1 MRQYRQNTAEG
12 AFSILTL
19 DDDPIMTST
28 IQAYFQH
35 SGYRVDVENDPFQA
49 IERVRRGHYD
59 ILLLDFLMTPICGD
73 QVVEQIRQFDHDI
86 FIILL
91 TGHKSMAPPIKT
103 IRALDIQGYYEKSDR
118 FDQLELLV
126 ESCVKSIRQMRTIRS
141 YKDGLSAI
149 MDSLPQIHDLRSIEH
164 ITDSILRTVS
174 ALLPCVNVVL
184 TLDTDHYPSAF
195 PGSDDSRFTSRA
207 VGDVFSPL
215 TAQHTEEL
223 MRQLEDKS
231 SLVLDRQLILPLV
244 DGEQRHIGL
253 LSILLHEPPKYDQIQ
268 LMEVFSR
275 QASSAICNARLHALV
290 QEKNHKLDQAYGQM
304 KSGYLEM
311 IRTMR
316 RVVDAKDPYTR
327 GHSDRVSFYALQ
339 IARRMGRDPD
349 YCERVRVA
357 GLFHDV
363 GKLSIPDDI
372 LLKNGKLTDQEYEV
386 IKTHPRNGAELL
398 SVISQFRSILPAI
411 LSHHERV
418 DGRGYPD
425 GLRGDNI
432 PEEARIIAV
441 ADTFDAM
448 TSDRQYRK
456 SLSFQQA
463 MSELERCKGTQLDA
477 RITEVFQSLAMDP
490 EFWVQMR
497 EEIQDHAPCQVV
509 PDYSSSTGGPA

>member
-141 YKDGLSAI
+141 YKDGLSA
-149 MDSLPQIHDLRSIEH
+149 MVDALPRIHDLRSMEH
-164 ITDSILRTVS
+164 IADSILRTVS
-174 ALLPCVNVVL
+174 SLLPCDNVVL
-184 TLDTDHYPSAF
+184 TLDADHYPSAF
-195 PGSDDSRFTSRA
+195 SGGTRFISRAAGDGFSALTSREA
-207 VGDVFSPL
+207 
-215 TAQHTEEL
+215 EEL
-223 MRQLEDKS
+223 MDQLADKS
-231 SLVLDRQLILPLV
+231 SLVLDRQLVLPLV
-244 DGEQRHIGL
+244 DGEQHRIGL
-253 LSILLHEPPKYDQIQ
+253 LSVLLREPPKYDQVQ

-275 QASSAICNARLHALV
+275 QASSAICNARLHTLV
-290 QEKNHKLDQAYGQM
+290 QEKNHKLDQAYSQL
-304 KSGYLEM
+304 KTSYLEM
-311 IRTMR
+311 VSTMR
-316 RVVDAKDPYTR
+316 RVVDAKDTYTR
-327 GHSDRVSFYALQ
+327 GHSDRVSFYAFH
-339 IARRMGRDPD
+339 IARRLGRDPD

-372 LLKNGKLTDQEYEV
+372 LLKNGKLAAQEYEV

-398 SVISQFRSILPAI
+398 SVISQFRPILPAV
-411 LSHHERV
+411 LSHHERI
-418 DGRGYPD
+418 DGQGYPD
-425 GLRGDNI
+425 GLRGEDI

-456 SLSFQQA
+456 SLDFRQA
-463 MSELERCKGTQLDA
+463 MAELERCKGTQLDA
-477 RITEVFQSLAMDP
+477 HITEVFQSLAMDP

-497 EEIQDHAPCQVV
+497 EEIQDRAPCQVV

>member
-28 IQAYFQH
+28 IQAYFQR
-35 SGYRVDVENDPFQA
+35 SGYRVDVENDPNQA

-149 MDSLPQIHDLRSIEH
+149 MDSLPLIHDLRSMEH
-164 ITDSILRTVS
+164 ITDSILRTAS
-174 ALLPCVNVVL
+174 SLLPCANVVL
-184 TLDTDHYPSAF
+184 TLDADHYSPAF
-195 PGSDDSRFTSRA
+195 PSETGARFSSRA
-207 VGDVFSPL
+207 AGDGFSAL
-215 TAQHTEEL
+215 TSQEAEDL
-223 MRQLEDKS
+223 MAQLEGKS
-231 SLVLDRQLILPLV
+231 SLVLDRQLVLPLV
-244 DGEQRHIGL
+244 DGEQHQIGL
-253 LSILLHEPPKYDQIQ
+253 LTILLREPPKYDQIQ

-290 QEKNHKLDQAYGQM
+290 QEKNHKLDQAYSQLQ
-304 KSGYLEM
+304 SGYLEM
-311 IRTMR
+311 ISTMR
-316 RVVDAKDPYTR
+316 RVVDAKDAYTR
-327 GHSDRVSFYALQ
+327 GHSDRVSFYAFQ
-339 IARRMGRDPD
+339 IARKLGRGPEF
-349 YCERVRVA
+349 CERVRVA

-372 LLKNGKLTDQEYEV
+372 LLKNGKLTAQEYDV

-398 SVISQFRSILPAI
+398 SVISQFRPILPAI
-411 LSHHERV
+411 LSHHERI
-418 DGRGYPD
+418 DGCGYPD
-425 GLRGDNI
+425 GLQGEDI

-463 MSELERCKGTQLDA
+463 MEELERSKGTQLDA
-477 RITEVFQSLAMDP
+477 HITEVFQSLALDP
-490 EFWVQMR
+490 EFWAKMR
-497 EEIQDHAPCQVV
+497 EEIQDRAPCQVV
-509 PDYSSSTGGPA
+509 PDFSSSTGGPA

>member
-28 IQAYFQH
+28 IQAYFQR
-35 SGYRVDVENDPFQA
+35 SGYRVDVENDPSRA
-49 IERVRRGHYD
+49 IERVRQGHYD
-59 ILLLDFLMTPICGD
+59 ILLLDFLMTPLCGD

-149 MDSLPQIHDLRSIEH
+149 MDSLPQIHDLRSMEH
-164 ITDSILRTVS
+164 ITDSILRTAS
-174 ALLPCVNVVL
+174 SLLPCTNAVL
-184 TLDTDHYPSAF
+184 TLDTDHCI
-195 PGSDDSRFTSRA
+195 GDSGGRFSTRGVGEGFAELSSRDA
-207 VGDVFSPL
+207 
-215 TAQHTEEL
+215 EEFL
-223 MRQLEDKS
+223 LQLEGKS
-231 SLVLDRQLILPLV
+231 SLVLDRQLVLPLV
-244 DGEQRHIGL
+244 DGEQRRIGL
-253 LSILLHEPPKYDQIQ
+253 LSILLREPPQYDQIQ

-275 QASSAICNARLHALV
+275 QASSAICNARLHALL
-290 QEKNHKLDQAYGQM
+290 QEKNHKLDQAYSQM
-304 KSGYLEM
+304 NRGYLEM

-339 IARRMGRDPD
+339 IALRLGRDPE

-372 LLKNGKLTDQEYEV
+372 LLKNGKLTPEEYDV

-398 SVISQFRSILPAI
+398 SVISQFRPILPAI
-411 LSHHERV
+411 LSHHERI
-418 DGRGYPD
+418 DGCGYPD
-425 GLRGDNI
+425 GLRGEDI

-441 ADTFDAM
+441 ADTFDSM

-456 SLSFQQA
+456 SLTFQQA
-463 MSELERCKGTQLDA
+463 MAELDRCKGTQLDA
-477 RITEVFQSLAMDP
+477 HITEVFQSLTREP
-490 EFWVQMR
+490 EFWARMKAEVQ
-497 EEIQDHAPCQVV
+497 DYALCQVI

>member
-28 IQAYFQH
+28 IQAYFQR
-35 SGYRVDVENDPFQA
+35 SGYRVDVENDPQQA
-49 IERVRRGHYD
+49 IERIRRGHYD

-73 QVVEQIRQFDHDI
+73 QVVEQIRQFNHDI

-149 MDSLPQIHDLRSIEH
+149 MDSLPLIHDLRSMEH
-164 ITDSILRTVS
+164 ITDSILHTAS
-174 ALLPCVNVVL
+174 SLLPCANVVL
-184 TLDTDHYPSAF
+184 TLDAEHYSPAF
-195 PGSDDSRFTSRA
+195 PSETGARFSSRA
-207 VGDVFSPL
+207 AGDGFSAL
-215 TAQHTEEL
+215 TSQEAEDL
-223 MRQLEDKS
+223 MAQLEGKS
-231 SLVLDRQLILPLV
+231 SLVLDRQLVLPLV
-244 DGEQRHIGL
+244 DGEQHQIGL
-253 LSILLHEPPKYDQIQ
+253 LTILLREPPKYDQIQ

-290 QEKNHKLDQAYGQM
+290 QEKNHKLDQAYSQLQ
-304 KSGYLEM
+304 SGYLEM
-311 IRTMR
+311 ISTMR
-316 RVVDAKDPYTR
+316 RVVDAKDAYTR

-339 IARRMGRDPD
+339 IARKMGRDPA

-372 LLKNGKLTDQEYEV
+372 LLKNGKLTAQEYDV

-398 SVISQFRSILPAI
+398 SVISQFRPILPAI
-411 LSHHERV
+411 LSHHERI
-418 DGRGYPD
+418 DGCGYPD
-425 GLRGDNI
+425 GLQGEDI

-463 MSELERCKGTQLDA
+463 MEELERSKGTQLDA
-477 RITEVFQSLAMDP
+477 HITEVFQSLALDP
-490 EFWVQMR
+490 EFWTKMR
-497 EEIQDHAPCQVV
+497 EEIQDRAPWQAV
-509 PDYSSSTGGPA
+509 PDFSSSTGGLA